1 MTCDATARPG
11 KAPGERGDLMELC
24 HDCRTAPAVTHW
36 RTITGPHLCG
46 LCAAMRLDM
55 LSTASPEGR

>member
-1 MTCDATARPG
+1 
-11 KAPGERGDLMELC
+11 MELC